1 MLRAQMALRRFAL
14 PRPLVLAAIL
24 LFAWWFVPAALR
36 SFVRATFYEFQAPA
50 WSVGSVIND
59 LQEYWGL
66 RNRPKVELIEA
77 GQSLARLNA
86 AYQLRLQQ
94 TESLRAEL
102 ARFEQL
108 LHLPPEPE
116 FRYEVARVIRRD
128 INAWWQHVVVR
139 KGSRHGVTVNAAVVY
154 AGGVAG
160 RVREVHE
167 YTSVVELVTS
177 PGFRM
182 AAHFDRDDR
191 PVTYQGELTLGL
203 GSPAGRVSNVSADV
217 TATPTAPRRLVS
229 SRLGGIFP
237 DGWTVG
243 TVEVLEVSP
252 DGLFQ
257 QGRVRLD
264 DRLLSLREVAILIP
278 VRPANP

>member
-1 MLRAQMALRRFAL
+1 MARRRFAL
-14 PRPLVLAAIL
+14 PRPLALAAAL
-24 LFAWWFVPAALR
+24 LFAWWFIPAGLR
-36 SFVRATFYEFQAPA
+36 SLVRASFYEFQAPA
-50 WSVGSVIND
+50 WTLGSMMGD

-66 RNRPKVELIEA
+66 RNRPRIELVEA

-86 AYQLRLQQ
+86 AYELRLQE
-94 TESLRAEL
+94 TESLRSEV
-102 ARFEQL
+102 ARLEQL
-108 LHLPPEPE
+108 LHLPPEPDY
-116 FRYEVARVIRRD
+116 RYEVARVVRRD
-128 INAWWQHVVVR
+128 LNAWWQHLVVR
-139 KGSRHGVTVNAAVVY
+139 KGSRHGVTVNAGVVY
-154 AGGVAG
+154 AGGVVG
-160 RVREVHE
+160 RVREVGD

-191 PVTYQGELTLGL
+191 PVTYQGELTLGM
-203 GSPAGRVSNVSADV
+203 GAPGGRVFNVSADV
-217 TATPTAPRRLVS
+217 SASVSAPRRLVS

-243 TVEVLEVSP
+243 VIEALETSP

-264 DRLLSLREVAILIP
+264 ERLVSLREVAILVP
-278 VRPANP
+278 VRTPQPGL